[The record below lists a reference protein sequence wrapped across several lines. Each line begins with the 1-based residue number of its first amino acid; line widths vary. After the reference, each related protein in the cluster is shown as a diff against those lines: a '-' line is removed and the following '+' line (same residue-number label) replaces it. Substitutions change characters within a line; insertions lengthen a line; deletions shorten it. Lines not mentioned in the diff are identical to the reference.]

1 MSAVRYAYLNKEAF
15 VNKKRKWL
23 IVGIAALFVGILVG
37 VVTFNLD
44 KTMKAVYE
52 FRDGFI
58 GIPRR

>member
-1 MSAVRYAYLNKEAF
+1 M
-15 VNKKRKWL
+15 NKKRKWL